1 MTGPLTSF
9 DELHGDQEESSNN
22 GGKLSTLELLSSLR
36 LRLVSKKIPL
46 RYCKFNITNT
56 VNKMLQGETLSVA
69 PDGATFYS
77 SLTYD
82 PGCLMRLLVEVPDY
96 WARKSKH
103 VDYRHTE
110 APSSF
115 QMLCRVVTCEDVGKR
130 PNRYLITVQT
140 VNIDP
145 IDGKVLAD
153 YLGVGA
159 GAA

>member
-1 MTGPLTSF
+1 MTENLTSF
-9 DELHGDQEESSNN
+9 DELHGNHEESTGHS
-22 GGKLSTLELLSSLR
+22 GKTPTLELLSSLR

-46 RYCKFNITNT
+46 RYCKFNISNT
-56 VNKMLQGETLSVA
+56 LNKMLQGETLSVA

-77 SLTYD
+77 SLSYD
-82 PGCLMRLLVEVPDY
+82 QGCLMRLLVEIPDY
-96 WARKSKH
+96 WARKSRH

-115 QMLCRVVTCEDVGKR
+115 QMLGRVVSCEDIGKR

-145 IDGKVLAD
+145 IDGRVLAD

-159 GAA
+159 GAQ